1 MEVAVL
7 ARNPDRLAARRAQ
20 ELAAV
25 PTEARVD
32 AVMSQRCSQRI
43 VVYATAVALAS
54 AAAYFSIG
62 GLVELFPA
70 QTIAVALLGC
80 ILEIAKLVMVA
91 WLTANWRLIGR
102 GLRVVMIVLVVGL
115 VTINAGGTFARLI
128 ESHFALN
135 DAAATAVDER
145 LGVLDA
151 KITEQARRVA
161 DVEKQEREI
170 GDVVAKMTSTGQTK
184 TALASIGAQQARRD
198 AIGKARQEA
207 ADKLVDLK
215 AQRSHLEAE
224 GKRVFAETGSARFLA
239 AQLGTDAET
248 VIRWLV
254 MCLVLLI
261 DPTAIVLT
269 IAAST
274 KQKGV

>member
-1 MEVAVL
+1 ML
-7 ARNPDRLAARRAQ
+7 ARNPDRVAARRTQ
-20 ELAAV
+20 KLDAV
-25 PTEARVD
+25 RVD
-32 AVMSQRCSQRI
+32 AAPSQQCSQRI
-43 VVYATAVALAS
+43 AVYATAIALAS

-91 WLTANWRLIGR
+91 WLTANWLLIGR
-102 GLRVVMIVLVVGL
+102 WLRVVMVALVFGL
-115 VTINAGGTFARLI
+115 VAINAGGTFARLI
-128 ESHFALN
+128 ESHFVIN

-151 KITEQARRVA
+151 KNSEQARRVA
-161 DVEKQEREI
+161 DIEKQDREI
-170 GDVVAKMTSTGQTK
+170 SDVIAKMTSVGQTK
-184 TALASIGAQQARRD
+184 TALASIAAQQSRRD
-198 AIGKARQEA
+198 AIGKSRQVE

-215 AQRSHLEAE
+215 NQRSHLEAE
-224 GKRVFAETGSARFLA
+224 SKRVFAETGSARFLA

-254 MCLVLLI
+254 LCLVLLI

-274 KQKGV
+274 KPKGV